1 MSKSVESFSE
11 GLNALLNKPIL
22 FAPYIAPM
30 IIQLIFNALAEMPLS
45 FISLFGG
52 FLAAIVGFIAGCML
66 IDMASDCFKNRSL
79 DLNKSLNLVINR
91 IGVLTVA
98 AVIAAIC
105 SITIILLPVALFI
118 MVIVVIENLSVV
130 ESVKK
135 SLGFVIENLGEVI
148 IFIILVVA
156 MTAISSLAFYIGTI
170 ITWLLNSLFTVSA
183 VHLYLALNPPQQLQ

>member
-22 FAPYIAPM
+22 FAPYMAP
-30 IIQLIFNALAEMPLS
+30 IVIQLIFNALAEMPIS

-52 FLAAIVGFIAGCML
+52 FLAAIIGFIAGCML
-66 IDMASDCFKNRSL
+66 IDMASDYFKNRSL

-135 SLGFVIENLGEVI
+135 SLDFVIENLGEVI
-148 IFIILVVA
+148 IF
-156 MTAISSLAFYIGTI
+156 S
-170 ITWLLNSLFTVSA
+170 
-183 VHLYLALNPPQQLQ
+183 